1 MSDPS
6 RPNHPLRP
14 WAWALLIGALALAG
28 ILLSLADTSARVATV
43 YPFKGQAIGSPPAVT
58 QRLETKTVRFDNG
71 PIGAR
76 WISQPFFGLG
86 PLSPTDALRVFL
98 SNGAGLVLLALAAL
112 ILFPSRA
119 RNAVERLEG
128 RFGPGIALGAGLVMV
143 LLTAAATTLLRFTL
157 LFLGAVPVVLL
168 VVLVASLFGIAC
180 ISLAIGR
187 LLHRRLHLPDVHPLV
202 PALAGALVVFDLA
215 VIPYAG
221 VFALGVVVVA
231 GLGLAVVT
239 RFGSAGGWSFGDLNW

>member
-1 MSDPS
+1 MSEDPT
-6 RPNHPLRP
+6 RPQHALRR
-14 WAWALLIGALALAG
+14 WGWWILIGGLALAG
-28 ILLSLADTSARVATV
+28 ILLSLADTSARVS
-43 YPFKGQAIGSPPAVT
+43 YPLKGAFAGSRPVVT
-58 QRLETKTVRFDNG
+58 QRLEAKTMRFDSG
-71 PIGAR
+71 PLGGKILLEP
-76 WISQPFFGLG
+76 SFGLG
-86 PLSPTDALRVFL
+86 PLSPLEALRVFL
-98 SNGAGLVLLALAAL
+98 TNGAGLVLLALAAL

-128 RFGPGIALGAGLVMV
+128 RYGSFIAFGAGLVM
-143 LLTAAATTLLRFTL
+143 LLLAAAATTLLRFTL
-157 LFLGAVPVVLL
+157 LFLGLVPLVLL
-168 VVLVASLFGIAC
+168 GIVVAALFGIAC

-202 PALAGALVVFDLA
+202 PALVGALVVFDLA

-239 RFGSAGGWSFGDLNW
+239 RFGSTGGWSFGDLNW

>member
-1 MSDPS
+1 MSEAP
-6 RPNHPLRP
+6 RPQPHPLRRWG
-14 WAWALLIGALALAG
+14 WAILIGGLALAG
-28 ILLSLADTSARVATV
+28 ILLSLADTSSRLP
-43 YPFKGQAIGSPPAVT
+43 YPLKGAIVGSSPAVT
-58 QRLETKTVRFDNG
+58 QKLETRTMRFDNG
-71 PIGAR
+71 PIGGKLVFD
-76 WISQPFFGLG
+76 PFIGLG
-86 PLSPTDALRVFL
+86 PLSPLAALRAFL

-128 RFGPGIALGAGLVMV
+128 RFGAGIALGAGLVMV

-157 LFLGAVPVVLL
+157 LFLGAVPLVLL
-168 VVLVASLFGIAC
+168 VILIASLFGIAC

-187 LLHRRLHLPDVHPLV
+187 LLNRQLHLPEVHPLI
-202 PALAGALVVFDLA
+202 PAVAGALVVFDLA

-239 RFGSAGGWSFGDLNW
+239 RFGSAGGWSFGDLSW

>member
-1 MSDPS
+1 VSEGP
-6 RPNHPLRP
+6 RPNQLHRWG
-14 WAWALLIGALALAG
+14 WAILIAGLALAG
-28 ILLSLADTSARVATV
+28 VLLLLADTSARVT
-43 YPFKGQAIGSPPAVT
+43 YPLKGQVIVSPPAVT
-58 QRLETKTVRFDNG
+58 QKLETKTVRFDNG
-71 PIGAR
+71 PIGGKMVFAP
-76 WISQPFFGLG
+76 IIGLG
-86 PLSPTDALRVFL
+86 PLSPLEALRLFL
-98 SNGAGLVLLALAAL
+98 SNGAGLVLLALTAL

-119 RNAVERLEG
+119 RSGVERLEG

-157 LFLGAVPVVLL
+157 LFLGLVPL
-168 VVLVASLFGIAC
+168 VFLAVLVASLFGIAC

-187 LLHRRLHLPDVHPLV
+187 RLHRLLRLPEVHPLV

-215 VIPYAG
+215 VVPYAG